1 MIIQNFAPEI
11 LANEIKS
18 ILCGDNFAW
27 FYNNNVGNTLFIES
41 FQFTHTFIRDGQQT
55 SDAIGLVKPL
65 VYLAEMHTGQK
76 VKGINRIKANLRVA
90 SNIPD
95 SMDEIHQDMPNGNYK
110 TLLYY
115 VNDSDGDTEFY
126 ADDKKTLV
134 ESVTPKANSAVW
146 FDSKTWHKSSPPVT
160 SKTRVVINFIL
171 EVE

>member
-1 MIIQNFAPEI
+1 MIIKNFAPDMLASEI
-11 LANEIKS
+11 QS
-18 ILCGDNFAW
+18 VLCGDNFGW
-27 FYNNNVGNTLFIES
+27 FYNNFVASSGSTGS
-41 FQFTHTFIRDGQQT
+41 FQFTHTFMRAGQPT
-55 SDAIGLVKPL
+55 SDALGLVKPL

-76 VKGINRIKANLRVA
+76 IKGIYRIKANLRVS

-134 ESVTPKANSAVW
+134 ESITPKANSAVW
-146 FDSKTWHKSSPPVT
+146 FESDIWHKSSPPIT
-160 SKTRVVINFIL
+160 SKTRIVINFVV
-171 EVE
+171 EV

>member
-1 MIIQNFAPEI
+1 M
-11 LANEIKS
+11 LADEIKL

-27 FYNNNVGNTLFIES
+27 FYNDFVANTGFMGA
-41 FQFTHTFIRDGQQT
+41 FQFTHTFMRNEQPT
-55 SDAIGLVKPL
+55 SDALSLVKPL
-65 VYLAEMHTGQK
+65 VYLAEMHTGK
-76 VKGINRIKANLRVA
+76 KIKSIDRIKANLRVP

-95 SMDEIHQDMPNGNYK
+95 SMNEIHQDGSSGNFM

-146 FDSKTWHKSSPPVT
+146 FDSKTWHKSSPPIT